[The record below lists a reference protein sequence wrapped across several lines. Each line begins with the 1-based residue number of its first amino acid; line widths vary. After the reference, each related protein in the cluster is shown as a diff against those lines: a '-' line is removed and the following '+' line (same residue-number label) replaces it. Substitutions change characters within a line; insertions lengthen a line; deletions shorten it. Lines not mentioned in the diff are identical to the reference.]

1 VQLLE
6 SDIRTREVLGW
17 KGVHVFHA
25 HFSSCSQKL
34 RMFLNFKGIDWVS
47 HPLDLGKTENL
58 TPFYLGINPR
68 GLVPCLVHDGQVH
81 IESNDIILHLERSFP
96 GPPLVPEGRALQIE
110 QLLKH
115 EDDLHLDMR
124 SVTFRFIFPRSPE
137 PRMSSDALARYATT
151 GSGTVQGKKDSQKER
166 EISYW
171 EAFEANGISDEAVR
185 QSVYRLQGAFA
196 GLDTALAISAYID
209 GNALSVVDI
218 AWFVY
223 VHRLKLAGYPL
234 SRLHPSLGEWYTRLA
249 HLPQIARELVL
260 PRDLDDLINARQSAQ
275 HSSFR
280 SLETVCGV

>member
-1 VQLLE
+1 
-6 SDIRTREVLGW
+6 
-17 KGVHVFHA
+17 
-25 HFSSCSQKL
+25 
-34 RMFLNFKGIDWVS
+34 MFLNFKGIDWVS

-96 GPPLVPEGRALQIE
+96 EPPLIPVGRALQIE

-124 SVTFRFIFPRSPE
+124 SVTFRFIFPRTPA
-137 PRMSSDALARYATT
+137 PRMSSDALARYAAT
-151 GSGTVQGKKDSQKER
+151 GSGTVQGKKDLQKER

-196 GLDTALAISAYID
+196 DLDTTLATSAYID
-209 GNALSVVDI
+209 GAALSVVDI

-223 VHRLKLAGYPL
+223 VHRLNLAGYPF
-234 SRLHPSLGEWYTRLA
+234 SRLHTSVSEWYRRLA
-249 HLPQIARELVL
+249 HLPQIDRELVL
-260 PRDLDDLINARQSAQ
+260 PRDLDELISAGQSQ
-275 HSSFR
+275 RSGSQ
-280 SLETVCGV
+280 SLEAICGL